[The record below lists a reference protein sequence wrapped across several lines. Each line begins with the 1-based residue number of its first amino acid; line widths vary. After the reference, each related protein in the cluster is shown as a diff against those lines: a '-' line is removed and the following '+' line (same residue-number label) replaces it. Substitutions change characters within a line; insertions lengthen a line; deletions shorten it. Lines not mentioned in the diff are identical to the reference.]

1 MKELNQYIRLS
12 NEVRDALQCG
22 APVVSL
28 ETTIISHGMPYPQN
42 VETALAVEDDIRRR
56 GVIPATIGVLDGK
69 IAVGLSREEI
79 ERIGKEGLRA
89 TKTSRRDLPYVLA
102 KGLTGSMTVTAT
114 MIASHLAG
122 ISFFATGGI
131 GGVHRQGENTM
142 DISADL
148 QELSH
153 TPVAVICSGAKSILD
168 IGRTLEYLETGGVP
182 VVGYQTDEMPAFY
195 TRESGFRLPM
205 RVDTPEEAASLFR
218 IARALSYPGG
228 MVVAN
233 PVPPEDAMDSE
244 TIDRAIANALEDAER
259 EGITGKEISPFL
271 LARIAAETEGDSLRS
286 NIALVRNNA
295 RLAAD
300 IALAYAKG

>member
-1 MKELNQYIRLS
+1 
-12 NEVRDALQCG
+12 
-22 APVVSL
+22 
-28 ETTIISHGMPYPQN
+28 
-42 VETALAVEDDIRRR
+42 
-56 GVIPATIGVLDGK
+56 
-69 IAVGLSREEI
+69 
-79 ERIGKEGLRA
+79 
-89 TKTSRRDLPYVLA
+89 
-102 KGLTGSMTVTAT
+102 
-114 MIASHLAG
+114 
-122 ISFFATGGI
+122 
-131 GGVHRQGENTM
+131 
-142 DISADL
+142 
-148 QELSH
+148 
-153 TPVAVICSGAKSILD
+153 
-168 IGRTLEYLETGGVP
+168 
-182 VVGYQTDEMPAFY
+182 MPAFY

>member
-1 MKELNQYIRLS
+1 
-12 NEVRDALQCG
+12 
-22 APVVSL
+22 
-28 ETTIISHGMPYPQN
+28 
-42 VETALAVEDDIRRR
+42 
-56 GVIPATIGVLDGK
+56 
-69 IAVGLSREEI
+69 
-79 ERIGKEGLRA
+79 
-89 TKTSRRDLPYVLA
+89 
-102 KGLTGSMTVTAT
+102 
-114 MIASHLAG
+114 
-122 ISFFATGGI
+122 
-131 GGVHRQGENTM
+131 
-142 DISADL
+142 
-148 QELSH
+148 
-153 TPVAVICSGAKSILD
+153 CSGAKSILD